1 MTGDATRRVGRDSPS
16 AGTDAVRVA
25 ADLIRIDTTNRGSG
39 DGCERPAAEYV
50 AARLAEAGLEPVLLE
65 SAPGRANVV
74 ARVSGDGGPGRPG
87 LLLHGHLDAVP
98 ADPSSWSVP
107 PFSGEIR
114 DGVLWGRGAVDMK
127 SAVAVLV
134 AVAAQWA
141 RGAAGRGATSCSRS
155 PPMRRTPWSSG
166 AQWLVERHP
175 ELFEG
180 CTEAIGESGAFTFH
194 AAPGQRLYPI
204 ASAERGTAW
213 LKLTARGHA
222 GHGAKPNPAN
232 AVTRLGAAVARIGGY
247 AWPVRLIPTVRAAV
261 EAIAAAAGQ
270 PVPGA
275 ELADEASPGS
285 LAPEELLAR
294 LGPGGALV
302 AGAIRNSA
310 NPTMLQAG
318 YKVNVIPGEAVGY
331 VDGRVLPG
339 YEQEFADIMDELT
352 GPDVS
357 WEYAHREIP
366 LEAPLGAP
374 VMAAMAQALLA
385 EDPGSVIV
393 PYCMSGGTDAKH
405 FSRLGMTC
413 YGYTPLVL
421 PDGYD
426 YYAMFHGTDERIP
439 LSAIEASVRIMDR
452 FLTEAE
458 PTRPLGNNAYMSGVS
473 VYVALISGGAGVFG
487 ATISQLFSFVGAGR
501 QAKSDRRERYENA
514 AQQACVNLLK
524 AAGRLQTQ
532 VASNHEYHGAEMTE
546 RLAKVRR
553 YAGAAEEHAATV
565 ALLVPDRLAEPAT
578 KVAAAATRLA
588 SAAAARTYLQPDRMN
603 MPELPD
609 FSELDQSVEAFRRI
623 AIASVRRGA
632 LSVGKQ
638 PARLLKVFR
647 RKRGIGGV
655 DSAPG

>member
-1 MTGDATRRVGRDSPS
+1 MTADSAAGASAGALPDSPALGS
-16 AGTDAVRVA
+16 AGADAVRTAVATAEADAVRMA
-25 ADLIRIDTTNRGSG
+25 ADLIRIDTTNRGGG

-50 AARLAEAGLEPVLLE
+50 AARLADAGLEPVLLE

-74 ARVSGDGGPGRPG
+74 ARVRGEGGPG
-87 LLLHGHLDAVP
+87 LLLHGHLDVVP

-127 SAVAVLV
+127 NAVAVLV
-134 AVAAQWA
+134 ALAGLWA
-141 RGAAGRGATSCSRS
+141 RAGRR
-155 PPMRRTPWSSG
+155 PRRDVVLAFTADEEDTDEFGS
-166 AQWLVERHP
+166 QWLVERHP
-175 ELFEG
+175 ELFDG
-180 CTEAIGESGAFTFH
+180 CTEAVGESGAFTFH
-194 AAPGQRLYPI
+194 AGPGRRLYPI

-247 AWPVRLIPTVRAAV
+247 DWPVRLIPTVRAAV
-261 EAIAAAAGQ
+261 VAIAGAAGAA
-270 PVPGA
+270 GA
-275 ELADEASPGS
+275 ELADEASLGS
-285 LAPEELLAR
+285 LAPRELLAR

-318 YKVNVIPGEAVGY
+318 YKLNVIPGEAVGY

-357 WEYAHREIP
+357 WEYAHRDTA
-366 LEAPLGAP
+366 LEAPHDAP
-374 VMAAMAQALLA
+374 VMAAMTRALLA

-405 FSRLGMTC
+405 FSRLGMAC

-421 PDGYD
+421 PEGYD

-452 FLTEAE
+452 FLTEA
-458 PTRPLGNNAYMSGVS
+458 
-473 VYVALISGGAGVFG
+473 
-487 ATISQLFSFVGAGR
+487 
-501 QAKSDRRERYENA
+501 
-514 AQQACVNLLK
+514 
-524 AAGRLQTQ
+524 
-532 VASNHEYHGAEMTE
+532 
-546 RLAKVRR
+546 
-553 YAGAAEEHAATV
+553 
-565 ALLVPDRLAEPAT
+565 
-578 KVAAAATRLA
+578 
-588 SAAAARTYLQPDRMN
+588 
-603 MPELPD
+603 
-609 FSELDQSVEAFRRI
+609 
-623 AIASVRRGA
+623 
-632 LSVGKQ
+632 
-638 PARLLKVFR
+638 
-647 RKRGIGGV
+647 
-655 DSAPG
+655 